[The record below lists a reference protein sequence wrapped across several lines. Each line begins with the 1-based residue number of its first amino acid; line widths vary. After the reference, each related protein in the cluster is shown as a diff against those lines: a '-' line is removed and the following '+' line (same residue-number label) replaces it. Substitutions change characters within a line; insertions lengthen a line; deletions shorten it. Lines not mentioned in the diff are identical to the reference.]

1 MALRPD
7 GSDPDFCPPTPFT
20 RRLWASGSMVWHSPL
35 IIGEEV
41 QALSTVTSVEKK
53 GFEKGSPM
61 VFVNQTIEYTRPGHH
76 VPSVVEERTHVY
88 LPPGLNKRSIR
99 EGTQY
104 IAGLFFFLTDIGTVK
119 DLPSRSDFEFT
130 YTPNATTLF
139 RFSALTFNGH
149 RIHLDKDYAQQ
160 VEGYPGSSYL
170 MLFFVNFHQ
179 DRIAERLVHGPLT
192 ALMLLETVKWHY
204 PSMILTSFQYRARN
218 PVVVDEQVTI
228 RGVWVDETSI
238 EMWTTDSCGVV
249 GMTGRIT
256 IAT

>member
-7 GSDPDFCPPTPFT
+7 GSDPDFCPPAPFT

-76 VPSVVEERTHVY
+76 VPSVVEGRTHVY
-88 LPPGLNKRSIR
+88 LPPGLKKRSIR
-99 EGTQY
+99 E
-104 IAGLFFFLTDIGTVK
+104 VK

-160 VEGYPGSSYL
+160 VEGYP
-170 MLFFVNFHQ
+170 
-179 DRIAERLVHGPLT
+179 ERLVHGPLT

-204 PSMILTSFQYRARN
+204 PSMILASFQYRARN